1 MNAGQIKM
9 VGISGLISAIAE
21 VVRIVALIII
31 GAAAVTAA
39 VKAGGDGKAAASASV
54 GGSTMILQI
63 ISLVVELIFAWML
76 FMVGSYLS
84 KVRGRGAAMTFAMIA
99 IAIIIVQII
108 LGFISPGSTG
118 ASFQASGIVAIIML
132 VLFIVKGVMII
143 LLGVNALQGGSG
155 AWKAW
160 GVLAIIAGACTAVI
174 VLSFLS
180 PFLWIAAGIVLMVAA
195 SGSAK
200 TASA

>member
-9 VGISGLISAIAE
+9 VGISGIISAVAE
-21 VVRIVALIII
+21 VVRIIAFLVI
-31 GAAAVTAA
+31 GAAAVSAA
-39 VKAGGDGKAAASASV
+39 INAGDGKAATSSV
-54 GGSTMILQI
+54 SGNTMVLQI

-76 FMVGSYLS
+76 FMVGSFLS
-84 KVRGRGAAMTFAMIA
+84 KVRGRSMAMTFALVA
-99 IAIIIVQII
+99 IVIIIVQIV
-108 LGFISPGSTG
+108 LGFIQPGAG
-118 ASFQASGIVAIIML
+118 ASFQAVGIIGIVML
-132 VLFIVKGVMII
+132 ILFILKGVMII

-180 PFLWIAAGIVLMVAA
+180 PFLWIAAGIVLLVAA

-200 TASA
+200 AA